1 MKRSVLLT
9 LVCCVVSSVSAQV
22 IFDNNTFNKVLERA
36 KKENKQ
42 VFVDCYAVWCGP
54 CKMLEKDIFPDKKV
68 GEFLNEKFI
77 NFKSDMEK
85 GEGIILRK
93 KYNITFY
100 PTLLI
105 LNSDGSEYSRCV
117 GTDDSVDGFIEM
129 VNKML
134 RSDLAKLRSKFKT
147 SLEGANQFIQILN
160 DNYMIEERDRALVS
174 VYNRRKTADNYSNVN
189 FSLYNSMIT
198 NIYHPV
204 ALSILNDGN
213 NAIHHLGRKQYSEFV
228 KNKVDFTLTEM
239 AMNNRISSDRIRELA
254 TMSKKYKEMRTPI
267 LNYYI
272 KTADDIDARNVEA
285 VIAHSSKIFKNLK
298 YNERL
303 DIVRF
308 THRIAVNNR
317 QMEKLI
323 PFYEQCITRA
333 KNDNEAKGYKESIN
347 LVKNLLSR

>member
-1 MKRSVLLT
+1 MKRSFLLT

-22 IFDNNTFNKVLERA
+22 IFDSSTFNKALERA

-42 VFVDCYAVWCGP
+42 LFVDCYAAWCGP
-54 CKMLEKDIFPDKKV
+54 CKILEKDIFPNKKV
-68 GEFLNEKFI
+68 GEFMNEKFI

-85 GEGIILRK
+85 GEGMILRR

-117 GTDDSVDGFIEM
+117 GTDETVNGFIEM

-134 RSDLAKLRSKFKT
+134 KSDLVKLRIKFKT

-160 DNYMIEERDRALVS
+160 DNYMVEERDRALVS
-174 VYNRRKTADNYSNVN
+174 VYNRRNTAENYNNAN
-189 FSLYNSMIT
+189 FTMYNSMIT

-204 ALSILNDGN
+204 ALSILNDSN
-213 NAIHHLGRKQYSEFV
+213 NAIHHLGRKRYSEFV
-228 KNKVDFTLTEM
+228 KNKVNFTLTEM
-239 AMNNRISSDRIRELA
+239 AMQNRISSDMIREIA

-267 LNYYI
+267 LSYFI
-272 KTADDIDARNVEA
+272 KTATDIDAKNVDR
-285 VIAHSSKIFKNLK
+285 IISHSSKAFKSLN
-298 YNERL
+298 YSERL
-303 DIVRF
+303 DIARF
-308 THRIAVNNR
+308 THRMAVNNR

-323 PFYEQCITRA
+323 PFYEQCIS
-333 KNDNEAKGYKESIN
+333 KSKSENEAEGYRESLN
-347 LVKNLLSR
+347 LVKNLLTR